1 MKVLSSPQHT
11 MPAKSRSTIYT
22 VAARAGVSIA
32 TVSRFLNSPQKVNA
46 ATAGRIRA
54 SMDELDYFPRGN
66 AGGRVHRSPR
76 RIGVLTP
83 FFPAPSFV
91 QRLQGMTAVFRE
103 AHCEMVVCTVDSPEQ
118 LAEYL
123 RSISF
128 LRRFD
133 GLVVM
138 SMNIKEMDTRGLMD
152 TGLPVVLIEQVD
164 PRFSCVETDNV
175 LGGRL
180 AAHCFLAKGYLPCAF
195 LGERTVPPF
204 SLQPSESRLR
214 GYAEA
219 LQAAGQPLAP
229 EYVRTGSISV
239 EDARQLAGELL
250 DLRVPPRAIFAMS
263 DLQAIGTLKAAR
275 QRGLAVPGQLA
286 VLGFDDIEAA
296 DYVDLST
303 VNQALEE
310 SGRVAARL
318 VLDGIREP
326 GRPRQRVHLE
336 VRVVERGTT

>member
-1 MKVLSSPQHT
+1 
-11 MPAKSRSTIYT
+11 MPSKSRSTIYT

-46 ATAGRIRA
+46 ETASRIRA

-66 AGGRVHRSPR
+66 AGRRVHRSPR
-76 RIGVLTP
+76 RVGVLTP

-123 RSISF
+123 RSVSF

-133 GLVVM
+133 GLVAM
-138 SMNIKEMDTRGLMD
+138 SMNIGEMDTRGLVD

-164 PRFSCVETDNV
+164 PRFTCVDTDNV

-180 AAHCFLAKGYLPCAF
+180 AAQCFLDKGYRPCAF
-195 LGERTVPPF
+195 LGERTMPPF
-204 SLQPSESRLR
+204 SLHPSQSRLS
-214 GYAEA
+214 GFSQA

-229 EYVRTGSISV
+229 EYIRAGSISV
-239 EDARQLAGELL
+239 EDARRLAGELL
-250 DLRVPPRAIFAMS
+250 DLPAPPRAIFAMS
-263 DLQAIGTLKAAR
+263 DLQAIGVLKAAR

-303 VNQALEE
+303 VNQSLEE

-318 VLDGIREP
+318 LLEGIREP